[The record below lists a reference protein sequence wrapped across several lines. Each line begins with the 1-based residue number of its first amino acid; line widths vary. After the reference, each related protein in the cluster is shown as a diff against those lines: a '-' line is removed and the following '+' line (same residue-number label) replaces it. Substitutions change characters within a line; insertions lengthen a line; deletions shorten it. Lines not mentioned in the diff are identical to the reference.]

1 MQPGR
6 RVTKVLVSRIVVE
19 TSTIDGDSPVDE
31 NHKPSLNEF
40 PSTAGHGKSRGNLGG
55 PPPKAKYFL
64 TTDSEPVP

>member
-31 NHKPSLNEF
+31 NTL
-40 PSTAGHGKSRGNLGG
+40 ARGGIPEYRG
-55 PPPKAKYFL
+55 TREIP
-64 TTDSEPVP
+64 